1 MIGTLLWA
9 TLQAGI
15 FSIGFVIQRANTDL
29 ELLNKI
35 GASVLISRGAGL
47 CLAMIPFFLVLS
59 VCKKTIRF
67 LVRRNVRFF
76 RFFDSL
82 HVISGVS
89 TVIFGIIHSVSHYI
103 NFYVIQRDRILQGT
117 AFQIHTRTIAGITG
131 NIMIFCVLVIT
142 FFSSRYFVKFNYE
155 TFRITHKLYYVL
167 LAAYLLHGTGCFV
180 KGGSGQ
186 CYPYYS
192 NIIILIPLSLFLY
205 EKVYRLFIVK
215 NEVIN
220 LSLLQDGVQIKI
232 KKKFEYFP
240 GEYVMVNFP
249 LVNSEYH
256 PITISSCPKLEED
269 LIELSIKDCGDW
281 SKKVL
286 EHCRTTKQIL
296 VKVDGP
302 YVSPCCRNL
311 EFEKCIFVVS
321 GIGITPFIS
330 IIKNFA
336 MEYLTG
342 KTNKKMIIYWVCRD
356 REDIRWFEE
365 VFSDLSETIPEIV
378 LGIYIYI
385 TRALEDPEIV
395 RKITEGNFPSYD
407 KVSKIYLRYSRPD
420 FDRVFLDYTTGNT
433 GRTGVFVCGNDSI
446 KESVGKAV
454 KKYSRNT
461 CELIEIV
468 ENF

>member
-1 MIGTLLWA
+1 MLNVVVWTAFQMIVFYA
-9 TLQAGI
+9 
-15 FSIGFVIQRANTDL
+15 GFVMQRANTDL

-47 CLAMIPFFLVLS
+47 CLAVIPFFLVLS
-59 VCKKTIRF
+59 VCKKTVRF
-67 LVRRNVRFF
+67 ICRRNTRLYS
-76 RFFDSL
+76 FFDSL

-131 NIMIFCVLVIT
+131 NVMVFCVIVIA
-142 FFSSRYFVKFNYE
+142 FFSSNYFVKHSYE
-155 TFRITHKLYYVL
+155 LFRVSHKLYYIVF
-167 LAAYLLHGTGCFV
+167 AAYLLHGTGCFV
-180 KGGSGQ
+180 KGNSGQ

-192 NIIILIPLSLFLY
+192 NVILLIPLSLFLY

-215 NEVIN
+215 SEVIN
-220 LSLLQDGVQIKI
+220 LGLLQDGVQIKI
-232 KKKFEYFP
+232 KKKFDYFP

-256 PITISSCPKLEED
+256 PITISSCPSLEED
-269 LIELSIKDCGDW
+269 IELSIKDCGDW

-302 YVSPCCRNL
+302 YVSPCCAYL
-311 EFEKCIFVVS
+311 QFQKCIFVVS

-336 MEYLTG
+336 MEYLAG
-342 KTNKKMIIYWVCRD
+342 KTDKKMVIYWVCRD

-365 VFSDLSETIPEIV
+365 VFSDLSESIPESA
-378 LGIYIYI
+378 LGIYIHI
-385 TRALEDPEIV
+385 TRALEDPEMV

-420 FDRVFLDYTTGNT
+420 FDRVFLDYTSGNT
-433 GRTGVFVCGNDSI
+433 GRTGVFICGNDSI
-446 KESVGKAV
+446 KESVSKAI
-454 KKYSRNT
+454 KKYSRST
-461 CELIEIV
+461 CELVETI